1 MFPYNILFITEYKL
15 TFLVINIEKAV
26 TQSQIKKKNDIN
38 MHLLSSQLFY
48 RLSYKMIG
56 KGRKST

>member
-26 TQSQIKKKNDIN
+26 TQSQIKKKKTQTCIFCPVNFSIAS
-38 MHLLSSQLFY
+38 HI
-48 RLSYKMIG
+48 K
-56 KGRKST
+56 

>member
-26 TQSQIKKKNDIN
+26 TQSQIKKKKR
-38 MHLLSSQLFY
+38 HKHAFVVQ
-48 RLSYKMIG
+48 
-56 KGRKST
+56 STFVSPHI

>member
-26 TQSQIKKKNDIN
+26 TQSQIKKKR
-38 MHLLSSQLFY
+38 HKHAFVVQSTFLSPL
-48 RLSYKMIG
+48 I
-56 KGRKST
+56 